1 MIDPRR
7 EAVLIRRR
15 DQSSVEDKTPE
26 VLDYRVDG
34 DAAHVTFRTA
44 SGPRAYR
51 YSARNV
57 MVLRDPVGTPVDD
70 RTRISLR
77 GRAIDGVTDLLCFRG
92 PGGAWWRVF
101 FSDSDGE
108 SYRTCR
114 EEEISIERSPDT
126 GPEASDVLSY
136 WHNVVSHL
144 AQDDPLRRPYGNFR
158 TVPRESVLDLYL
170 RGHSP
175 DPEPELA
182 GYIFP
187 FSSNLSQRE
196 ALRKGL
202 AHRISVIDGPPGTG
216 KTQTI
221 LNLVANIVRLP
232 GRSVA
237 IVSSNNAAV
246 ENVRDKLAK
255 EGFGHVVAD
264 LRRNDLKRDF
274 FENKHVENMEM
285 QRRMGASPVAA
296 PEASRIWRL
305 DGRLQQLQA
314 MARELAGKRQEL
326 DALRLEQRHF
336 SRHVANHDPAPLP
349 ALTLLQGP
357 SSRIL
362 EFLAEAACTPANER
376 PLRRLFRRIRRRF
389 RYGSTRN
396 IDSSDTDVVMR
407 LQAAYYDTR
416 IAELEKQVEQA
427 AAYLAGNDFPALE
440 DELRQLSQQSLKAD
454 LYQRYAGVQPQNYTD
469 GSYLRQFSS
478 FITGYPVVLSTC
490 HSLRRS
496 VPPGYLFDYLI
507 IDEASQ
513 VDLLAAGL
521 ALSSARNVIVVG
533 DLRQLQHIAVQG
545 AAKRA
550 GSAPAPSYDYGRHNI
565 LSSIIE
571 RFGAGIPRTMLR
583 EHYRCDPAII
593 DFCNRKFYGGQLIPY
608 TVGDPQGSALAVV
621 RTAPGNHMRQHVGGG
636 RTNQREADVIAKDVL
651 ERFCSG
657 TRHEDIGVVTPY
669 RRQVD
674 KVAEALLNGI
684 QADTVHKFQGREK
697 EIIIMST
704 VLDETRDG
712 NSGVDFVD
720 NPQMVNVA
728 VSRAIKRF
736 VLVTNHD
743 MLPASRHLRDL
754 VDFIRYHNPDEGIS
768 DSGVLSVFDLLYRE
782 YSAVLQPLA
791 LRMQTPSTFASENII
806 WTVLLE
812 ILAEEMF
819 QDLSVAR
826 EVLLRNLLP
835 SLSRLTTAQAAYVR
849 NGARFDFLVYSR
861 ITNRPVLAVEV
872 DGFAFHENERRQ
884 KARDSLK
891 DGICRTHGI
900 QLLRL
905 PTTGSGEPPLIRQE
919 LRAAQLTQHRP
930 DGRGSGPLQG
940 GYPSPHRRK

>member
-15 DQSSVEDKTPE
+15 DRPGVEDKTPD
-26 VLDYRVDG
+26 VVDYRVDG
-34 DAAHVTFRTA
+34 DVIHITFRTPN
-44 SGPRAYR
+44 GPRSYR

-57 MVLRDPVGTPVDD
+57 MVLRDPVSTSVDD
-70 RTRISLR
+70 RTCISLR
-77 GRAIDGVTDLLCFRG
+77 GQAVHGITHLLCFHG

-101 FSDSDGE
+101 FADSDGE
-108 SYRTCR
+108 SYRTCHQ
-114 EEEISIERSPDT
+114 EEISIERSPDT
-126 GPEASDVLSY
+126 GAQTSEVLNY

-144 AQDDPLRRPYGNFR
+144 AQDDPLRRPYANFR
-158 TVPRESVLDLYL
+158 TVPQESVLDLYL

-175 DPEPELA
+175 DPEPELDE
-182 GYIFP
+182 YIFP

-202 AHRISVIDGPPGTG
+202 AYRISVIDGPPGTG

-221 LNLVANIVRLP
+221 LNLVANIVRFP
-232 GRSVA
+232 GKSVA

-274 FENKHVENMEM
+274 FERQHVENMDA
-285 QRRMGASPVAA
+285 QRRMGASPVASPA
-296 PEASRIWRL
+296 AGRISEL
-305 DGRLQQLQA
+305 DERLQQLQA
-314 MARELAGKRQEL
+314 IARELAGKRQEL
-326 DALRLEQRHF
+326 AAYKLEQRHF
-336 SRHVANHDPAPLP
+336 SRHLADHDPAPLP
-349 ALTLLQGP
+349 PLTLLQAP

-362 EFLAEAACTPANER
+362 EFLAESASISANER
-376 PLRRLFRRIRRRF
+376 PLRRLFRRIRSRL
-389 RYGSTRN
+389 RYGSTRD
-396 IDSSDTDVVMR
+396 IDPGNTDVVMR
-407 LQAAYYDTR
+407 LQAAYYDSR
-416 IAELEKQVEQA
+416 IGELEKQIEQA
-427 AAYLAGNDFPALE
+427 AGHLAGNDFPALE
-440 DELRQLSQQSLKAD
+440 EELRQLSRQSLNAG
-454 LYQRYAGVQPQNYTD
+454 LYQRYAGVRPQNYSE
-469 GSYLRQFSS
+469 GSYLRQFTS
-478 FITGYPVVLSTC
+478 FTTGYPVVLSTC

-496 VPPGYLFDYLI
+496 VPSGYLFDYLI

-521 ALSSARNVIVVG
+521 ALSCARNVIVVG
-533 DLRQLQHIAVQG
+533 DLRQLQQIAVQE

-550 GSAPAPSYDYGRHNI
+550 GPAPAPSYDYGRHNI
-565 LSSIIE
+565 LSSVID
-571 RFGAGIPRTMLR
+571 RFGAAIPRTMLR

-608 TVGDPQGSALAVV
+608 TVSDPESPALAVV
-621 RTAPGNHMRQHVGGG
+621 RTAPGNHMRQHLGGG

-657 TRHEDIGVVTPY
+657 TRQEDIGVVTPY

-674 KVAEALLNGI
+674 KVAEALLNRI

-697 EIIIMST
+697 KIIIMST

-720 NPQMVNVA
+720 SPQLVNVA

-754 VDFIRYHNPDEGIS
+754 VEFIQYHDPDDGIS
-768 DSGVLSVFDLLYRE
+768 DSGVLSVFDLLYKE
-782 YSAVLQPLA
+782 YSAALQPLA
-791 LRMQTPSTFASENII
+791 ARMQTPSTFASENII
-806 WTVLLE
+806 WTVLSE
-812 ILAEEMF
+812 ILAEELF
-819 QDLSVAR
+819 KDLAVAR
-826 EVLLRNLLP
+826 EILLRNLLP
-835 SLSRLTTAQAAYVR
+835 DLSRLTTAQAAYVR

-861 ITNRPVLAVEV
+861 ITNRPVLAIEV
-872 DGFAFHENERRQ
+872 DGFAFHENDERQ
-884 KARDSLK
+884 KVQDGFK
-891 DGICRTHGI
+891 DGISRTHGI

-905 PTTGSGEPPLIRQE
+905 PTTGSGEPDLIRQE
-919 LRAAQLTQHRP
+919 LRAARAHKAR
-930 DGRGSGPLQG
+930 S
-940 GYPSPHRRK
+940 